1 MLIIVDLDDDDDG
14 YPTPE
19 DAALSGWT
27 STPGAN
33 AHVVSVRMH
42 GDRSAEVIVDTEPSH
57 PMSTRVDRSDHDGLW
72 RLVSDWSI

>member
-1 MLIIVDLDDDDDG
+1 MTMTMGI
-14 YPTPE
+14 PHQRTPRCP
-19 DAALSGWT
+19 GWT

-72 RLVSDWSI
+72 RLVSDWSISA